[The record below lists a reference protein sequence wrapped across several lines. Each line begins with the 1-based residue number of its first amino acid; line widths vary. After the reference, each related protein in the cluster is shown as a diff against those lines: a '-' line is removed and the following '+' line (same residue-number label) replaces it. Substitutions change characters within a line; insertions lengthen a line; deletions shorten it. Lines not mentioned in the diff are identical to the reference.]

1 MTTPQLSWVLG
12 IAALLLPTLLT
23 VADRLFSL
31 HLSGRWLYVAL
42 VAAVLVCGSIALTA
56 PCVWWKRLALLSGA
70 VCLLILQVLALGA
83 VLLVTTGLEG
93 IQ

>member
-1 MTTPQLSWVLG
+1 MLG
-12 IAALLLPTLLT
+12 VAAFLLPTLVT
-23 VADRLFSL
+23 VTDRLLSL

-42 VAAVLVCGSIALTA
+42 LAALLVCGGIALTA
-56 PCVWWKRLALLSGA
+56 PCVWWKRLAILGGT
-70 VCLLILQVLALGA
+70 VCLFLVQVLALGT